1 MIDAS
6 NFQKLELFR
15 DPNNNDV
22 FVARDP
28 SDGSTFAVPFDS
40 IEANSLSV
48 NGTSFTDKADKSQL
62 TTKAD
67 KSELTTKA
75 DKSELT
81 TKADLTGTNG
91 VLRSTQVPDLS
102 ITSIDTVANQSER
115 LALDA
120 EEGDVAIQTDV
131 NKTFLLTTNDPTVDS
146 NWSEVQLDVTGAI
159 SGQTITPSQTGT
171 STNRTD
177 VVADTVDTN
186 NLTGVSTGTDIQG
199 CRVFMNSVQDISAGD
214 RPKIQF
220 NSKAYDSDN
229 NFDTTSHTWTCPQ
242 NGIYSVNLQCKFR
255 AGGDDQPRE
264 AIIGSGSGPFTT
276 NVGASTRHD
285 SADTTDRLS
294 VSTINKYN
302 SGDTIAAY
310 ATNTSQNDDLDSG
323 PSNSATFLEVAF
335 LGGV

>member
-1 MIDAS
+1 MVDAS

-48 NGTSFTDKADKSQL
+48 NGTSFD
-62 TTKAD
+62 
-67 KSELTTKA
+67 E
-75 DKSELT
+75 
-81 TKADLTGTNG
+81 KADLTGTNG
-91 VLRSTQVPDLS
+91 VLKSTQVPDLS
-102 ITSIDTVANQSER
+102 ITSIDTVANQTER

-177 VVADTVDTN
+177 IVANTVDAN
-186 NLTGVSTGTDIQG
+186 NVTGAVQG
-199 CRVFMNSVQDISAGD
+199 CRVFLSSDQSISLD
-214 RPKIQF
+214 DNVKIQF
-220 NSKAYDSDN
+220 DSEVYDSGN
-229 NFDTTSHTWTCPQ
+229 NFNQSSHNWTCPKT
-242 NGIYSVNLQCKFR
+242 GLYAVNLQCAFS
-255 AGGDDQPRE
+255 GGGSDQERQVLI
-264 AIIGSGSGPFTT
+264 ASAT
-276 NVGASTRHD
+276 NPDPKNEGAFNEQNSSD
-285 SADTTDRLS
+285 IADRIS
-294 VSTINKYN
+294 VSTINKYS
-302 SGDTIAAY
+302 SGDTIAGY
-310 ATNTSQNDDLDSG
+310 VTNADSTDKVDSG
-323 PSNSATFLEVAF
+323 SGVFRTFMEVAF
-335 LGGV
+335 LGGL

>member
-1 MIDAS
+1 MVDAS

-48 NGTSFTDKADKSQL
+48 NGTSFDDKADKSQL

-67 KSELTTKA
+67 KSQ
-75 DKSELT
+75 LT

-177 VVADTVDTN
+177 VVANSVDANTVTGDTN
-186 NLTGVSTGTDIQG
+186 VANRQG
-199 CRVFMNSVQDISAGD
+199 CRVFLSSDQNTNGST
-214 RPKIQF
+214 KIAF
-220 NSKAYDSDN
+220 DSEVFDSGG
-229 NFDTTSHTWTCPQ
+229 NFDTSSHDWTCPQ
-242 NGIYSVNLQCKFR
+242 DGLYIANLQVQVI
-255 AGGDDQPRE
+255 GGTSNDLRQLF
-264 AIIGSGSGPFTT
+264 IGNANTDSPNGE
-276 NVGASTRHD
+276 GAFLQKDIPQTG
-285 SADTTDRLS
+285 DTLRVQT
-294 VSTINKYN
+294 VNQYN
-302 SGDTIAAY
+302 SGDTISAY
-310 ATNTSQNDDLDSG
+310 YNNTSNTGTLDSG
-323 PSNSATFLEVAF
+323 RTFFEVAF
-335 LGGV
+335 LGGL

>member
-1 MIDAS
+1 MVDAS

-15 DPNNNDV
+15 DPNNNDA

-48 NGTSFTDKADKSQL
+48 NGTSFD
-62 TTKAD
+62 
-67 KSELTTKA
+67 E
-75 DKSELT
+75 
-81 TKADLTGTNG
+81 KADLTGTNG

-177 VVADTVDTN
+177 IVANTVDAN
-186 NLTGVSTGTDIQG
+186 NVTGARQA
-199 CRVFMNSVQDISAGD
+199 CRVHLTNRVDITQAN
-214 RPKIQF
+214 RTKIPF
-220 NSKAYDSDN
+220 DGKIFDSNN
-229 NFDTTSHTWTCPQ
+229 NFDTSTHTWTCPK
-242 NGIYSVNLQCKFR
+242 NGLYAVNLQVGFK
-255 AGGDDQPRE
+255 GGGNDQVRE
-264 AIIGSGSGPFTT
+264 TIIGSGTETFTN
-276 NVGASTRHD
+276 NVGSSKRHASSD
-285 SADTTDRLS
+285 FDDDLS
-294 VSTINKYN
+294 ITTINKYS
-302 SGDTIAAY
+302 SGDTISGYAA
-310 ATNTSQNDDLDSG
+310 NQDSNDKLDG
-323 PSNSATFLEVAF
+323 TVENFATFMEIAF
-335 LGGV
+335 LGGL

>member
-1 MIDAS
+1 MVDAS

-48 NGTSFTDKADKSQL
+48 NGTSFT
-62 TTKAD
+62 
-67 KSELTTKA
+67 E
-75 DKSELT
+75 
-81 TKADLTGTNG
+81 KADLTGTNG

-102 ITSIDTVANQSER
+102 ITSIDTVADESER

-171 STNRTD
+171 NTNRTD
-177 VVADTVDTN
+177 IVANTVDAN
-186 NLTGVSTGTDIQG
+186 NVTGARQG
-199 CRVFMNSVQDISAGD
+199 CRVFLSSNQSISQGN

-220 NSKAYDSDN
+220 DSESYDSDS
-229 NFDTTSHTWTCPQ
+229 NFDTSTHAWTCPA
-242 NGIYSVNLQCKFR
+242 NGLYAVNLQVRFI
-255 AGGDDQPRE
+255 GGGTDQQRDV
-264 AIIGSGSGPFTT
+264 IIGTATDSFPT
-276 NVGASTRHD
+276 NEGANNRQD
-285 SADTTDRLS
+285 SSDTDDRLS
-294 VSTINKYN
+294 VSTINKYT
-302 SGDTIAAY
+302 SGDTIAGY
-310 ATNTSQNDDLDSG
+310 ALNSDSTDTLNSG
-323 PSNSATFLEVAF
+323 PENFATFMEVAF
-335 LGGV
+335 LGGL

>member
-1 MIDAS
+1 MVDAS

-48 NGTSFTDKADKSQL
+48 NGTSFD
-62 TTKAD
+62 
-67 KSELTTKA
+67 E
-75 DKSELT
+75 
-81 TKADLTGTNG
+81 KADLTGTNG

-177 VVADTVDTN
+177 IVANTVDAN
-186 NLTGVSTGTDIQG
+186 NVAGARQG
-199 CRVFMNSVQDISAGD
+199 CRVFLSSDQNISAD
-214 RPKIQF
+214 ILTKIQF
-220 NSKAYDSDN
+220 DSEVYDSDN
-229 NFDTTSHTWTCPQ
+229 NFNTSSHDWTCPKD
-242 NGIYSVNLQCKFR
+242 GLYSVNLQVRFQ
-255 AGGDDQPRE
+255 GGGNDEDRRV
-264 AIIGSGSGPFTT
+264 AIGAATDKTPLNEGAFIAHGSSDSGD
-276 NVGASTRHD
+276 RI
-285 SADTTDRLS
+285 SA
-294 VSTINKYN
+294 STINKYN
-302 SGDTIAAY
+302 SGDRIAGY
-310 ATNTSQNDDLDSG
+310 AENRNSDDTLSSG
-323 PSNSATFLEVAF
+323 PANIRTFFEVAF
-335 LGGV
+335 LGGL